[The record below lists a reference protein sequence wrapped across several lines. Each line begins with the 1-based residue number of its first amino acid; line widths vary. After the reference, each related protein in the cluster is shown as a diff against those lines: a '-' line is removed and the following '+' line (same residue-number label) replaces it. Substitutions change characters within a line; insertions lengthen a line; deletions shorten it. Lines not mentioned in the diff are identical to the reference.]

1 MTMSRSCGAAL
12 LAAIACVMVAAQLRG
27 AAAVQINNG
36 VRTCQEHPV
45 EIREEMANVVISG
58 FIQGIMRKPRT
69 IMYDCNVEVFR
80 VFKGRNELHSHVEPP
95 MNGNSLMIG
104 GFGDPTICDNA
115 VTRGETRIFMLN
127 KNNDGHLMLNS
138 SVIRITLNNLVEAEA
153 AVLGIAGE
161 EECTHLANNDVSVD
175 LMEGEGEREW
185 GSLRGRVGEKKM
197 NQG

>member
-1 MTMSRSCGAAL
+1 MSRSCGAAL

-153 AVLGIAGE
+153 AVLDIPFVTARPNRRGKRY
-161 EECTHLANNDVSVD
+161 SVFRQD
-175 LMEGEGEREW
+175 FCRFTLI
-185 GSLRGRVGEKKM
+185 
-197 NQG
+197 